1 MKPKRYARFA
11 GLLAVAALTAALLA
25 PGAQAKKPVAP
36 YEQFAGCPT
45 KTEAASTASCLR
57 AVVKSGRLKLGNKDT
72 PITNPIVI
80 TGGVNEE
87 LGEFHANAEG
97 GLKPAKQKV
106 PGGVVGLTGLTW
118 LLEFLG
124 SEALTLYATAEAA
137 GLPTFAGVQNIT
149 LPIRVH
155 LENATLGKN
164 CYVGTFAKPIVLHL
178 TTKTSGKLTGELG
191 EVTFDPVTEILAITG
206 TKYVDGTFTA
216 PESTGCQLTLFGF
229 IPIDLDP
236 IVGLASG
243 LPAGSGVNET
253 EQITDTEVVAV
264 ELAYPPSGF

>member
-1 MKPKRYARFA
+1 MNPKRYARFA
-11 GLLAVAALTAALLA
+11 GLLAVAALIAAVIA

-36 YEQFAGCPT
+36 YEAFNGCPT
-45 KTEAASTASCLR
+45 KTEAPTTSSCLR

-72 PITNPIVI
+72 PITNPIII

-87 LGEFHANAEG
+87 LGEFHANSEG

-106 PGGVVGLTGLTW
+106 PGGVIGLTGLTW

-137 GLPTFAGVQNIT
+137 GLPVFEGVNNIT
-149 LPIRVH
+149 LPLRIH
-155 LENATLGKN
+155 LENGTLGKN
-164 CYVGTFAKPIVLHL
+164 CYVGSFTNPVVLHL
-178 TTKTSGKLTGELG
+178 TTGTSGKLTGELG
-191 EVTFDPVTEILAITG
+191 EVGFNPTTEILSITG
-206 TKYVDGTFTA
+206 TKYVDGLFTA
-216 PESTGCQLTLFGF
+216 PGASGCVLTLFGF
-229 IPIDLDP
+229 IPISINSL
-236 IVGLASG
+236 VNAQSG

-264 ELAYPPSGF
+264 ERAFPPSGF

>member
-1 MKPKRYARFA
+1 MNRKRYARFL
-11 GLLAVAALTAALLA
+11 GLLAVAALAAAVIA
-25 PGAQAKKPVAP
+25 PGAQAQKPAPP
-36 YEQFAGCPT
+36 YERFAGCP
-45 KTEAASTASCLR
+45 STAEVPTTSSCLR

-87 LGEFHANAEG
+87 LGEFHANSEG

-124 SEALTLYATAEAA
+124 SEALTLYAVAEAA
-137 GLPTFAGVQNIT
+137 GLPTFEGANNIT
-149 LPIRVH
+149 LPLRIH
-155 LENATLGKN
+155 LENATLGNK
-164 CYVGTFAKPIVLHL
+164 CYVGSFTNPVVLHL
-178 TTKTSGKLTGELG
+178 TTGTSGVLTGKLG
-191 EVTFDPVTEILAITG
+191 KVTFDETTEVLTIAN

-216 PESTGCQLTLFGF
+216 PESNGCQLTLFGF

-236 IVGLASG
+236 LVGIASG

-253 EQITDTEVVAV
+253 EQITDTELVNVLNV
-264 ELAYPPSGF
+264 YP